1 MSSRPSV
8 LPVLVTLVLIAVLR
22 GVLLLRQR
30 AVLRPQNQAYA
41 MGVVTQRVGQQ
52 LWQQAWPLLL
62 IALLP
67 MPSNAGPLLLFAL
80 VVAGWLWELPPKAA
94 KPFVLDAR
102 HGMNRMTVAAFLRE
116 QAIKL
121 ALFAALALP
130 AAWLALELLSRTD
143 KQAWLAIWAIGWGG
157 WAALRWLQPRY
168 IAPLFDQVEPLPA
181 GELRSRLE
189 ALLSRSGVREQRL
202 FLQKSSARS
211 AQANAQ
217 VSGSARAPRI
227 VLSDTL
233 IAMLKADEIEAVVA
247 HELGHI
253 QRGHLRFQLLMIGA
267 ASFLMVMVA
276 AALTAGIA
284 EPVTRLALAWALLP
298 SLWFAALPLA
308 NYWYRRFEFEA
319 DDSAARNASAAA
331 LARAL
336 RRLTANN
343 RNAPVA
349 DRWYERVYHTH
360 PATSARLDRLDAAGT

>member
-1 MSSRPSV
+1 M
-8 LPVLVTLVLIAVLR
+8 LPVLVTLVLIAALR
-22 GVLLLRQR
+22 LSLLLRQR
-30 AVLRPQNQAYA
+30 AVLRPQDQAYA

-52 LWQQAWPLLL
+52 LWQQGWPLIV

-67 MPSNAGPLLLFAL
+67 LLAGAGPLPLFAL
-80 VVAGWLWELPPKAA
+80 AIAGWLWELPPKAY
-94 KPFVLDAR
+94 KPFGVDAR
-102 HGMNRMTVAAFLRE
+102 HGMNRMTVAAFARE

-130 AAWLALELLSRTD
+130 GAWLALELLSRAD
-143 KQAWLAIWAIGWGG
+143 KQAWLAIWAIGWIG
-157 WAALRWLQPRY
+157 WAGLRWLQPRY
-168 IAPLFDQVEPLPA
+168 LAPLFDQVEPLPA
-181 GELRSRLE
+181 GELRGRLE
-189 ALLSRSGVREQRL
+189 ALLIRSGIREQRL

-276 AALTAGIA
+276 AALTAGIV
-284 EPVTRLALAWALLP
+284 EPVARLALAWALLP

-308 NYWYRRFEFEA
+308 NYWYRQFEFEA
-319 DDSAARNASAAA
+319 DDSAARNASGAA

-336 RRLTANN
+336 RHLTRNN
-343 RNAPVA
+343 RNAPLA

-360 PATSARLDRLDAAGT
+360 PATSERLDRLDRAGT